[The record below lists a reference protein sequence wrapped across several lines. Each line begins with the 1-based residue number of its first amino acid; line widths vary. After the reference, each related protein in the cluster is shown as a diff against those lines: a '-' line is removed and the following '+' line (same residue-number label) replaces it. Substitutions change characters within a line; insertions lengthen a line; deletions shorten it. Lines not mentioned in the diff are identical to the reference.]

1 MMVSGASL
9 TNTCLKQSQ
18 STCFSYQGLG
28 CCTGKGFRPCSTVL
42 SIKSNAVNVVCICV
56 HDIYGIYVHS
66 HTYLCTTCTL
76 KVPNVYSCISKFT
89 PGNPPD
95 LWDNGGDV
103 VSFDQM
109 NWMMWCTI
117 GWLVWREWPVLPP
130 WPPASKSVEFR
141 LPSSMGGVLFCMTS
155 CQGITSGIYCFFGG
169 QRAATN
175 GKRGTVEPVGTRP
188 CVWCFTTSIVRSS
201 KIWQEAGD

>member
-1 MMVSGASL
+1 MQWP
-9 TNTCLKQSQ
+9 LKQQ
-18 STCFSYQGLG
+18 C
-28 CCTGKGFRPCSTVL
+28 R
-42 SIKSNAVNVVCICV
+42 V

-95 LWDNGGDV
+95 LWDNEGDV

-130 WPPASKSVEFR
+130 WTPASKSVEFR
-141 LPSSMGGVLFCMTS
+141 LPCSMGGVLFCMTS

-169 QRAATN
+169 HRVATN

-188 CVWCFTTSIVRSS
+188 CVWCFTASIVRSS
-201 KIWQEAGD
+201 KIWHEAGDYNPPRRSQKSIFNGEFPPFSSTTQAAAISMLGLDG